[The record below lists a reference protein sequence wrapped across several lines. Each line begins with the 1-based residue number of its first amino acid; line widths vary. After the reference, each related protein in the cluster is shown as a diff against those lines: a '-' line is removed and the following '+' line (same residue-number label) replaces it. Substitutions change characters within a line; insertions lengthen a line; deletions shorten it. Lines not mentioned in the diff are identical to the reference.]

1 MKIKL
6 NEILLAKPGFEE
18 LIENKDIPILMSYR
32 LNKLIPQLNKELESF
47 EKAKEDLFKKYGELQ
62 TKEDDKSVYEIK
74 PENTSIFYNE
84 LSTLAN
90 EEITII
96 YEPYSI
102 VKVMNKEDIRKLKI
116 SPKNFAGIEKFFI
129 DWEEAILED

>member
-18 LIENKDIPILMSYR
+18 LIENKSIPIIMSYR

-47 EKAKEDLFKKYGELQ
+47 EKAKEELFKKYGEKK
-62 TKEDDKSVYEIK
+62 TDEDGKEVYEII
-74 PENTSIFYNE
+74 PENTSVFYNE

-90 EEITII
+90 EEIEII
-96 YEPYSI
+96 FTPMDIS
-102 VKVMNKEDIRKLKI
+102 KVMNQESLQNLNI
-116 SPKNFAGIEKFFI
+116 SPKNFAGIEKFFTGWDSI
-129 DWEEAILED
+129 Q